1 LTSLSGF
8 PDHPSNKKSPWLGYA
23 CKRIMDSTND
33 EVWLAAKIMLKTC
46 AEKTPEVPA
55 TGDAS
60 VASVGNKVIP

>member
-1 LTSLSGF
+1 
-8 PDHPSNKKSPWLGYA
+8 
-23 CKRIMDSTND
+23 MDSTND